1 MNLSLLFSVAE
12 HTNDAAMREAAIQH
26 ARTTTKTHIR
36 ADASTTHLVVLEPS
50 TGEPRSCLTNQGFS
64 HTSCW
69 SRGQAWAIAGFA
81 ETYAWTQ
88 EDEFLDTARCCAE
101 YFLSRMPPRSDA
113 VAPWDFDAPCP
124 DATET
129 DGMACP
135 PDTSA
140 TIIAA
145 YGMLLIHRALAAKG
159 ERSHYLPAA
168 LRLAA
173 AVSEHHMN
181 PEAKFTT
188 GSEATMETVEHGSMR
203 VGSGVHIDMGH
214 GDTILNGATINNYE
228 FAPRRWADHGLVYAD
243 YYFLLF
249 GNELLKTDFGSVLGH
264 SSV

>member
-1 MNLSLLFSVAE
+1 MNLSLLFSVAQ

-36 ADASTTHLVVLEPS
+36 ADASTTHLVVLDPS
-50 TGEPRSCLTNQGFS
+50 TGEPLSYLTNQGFS

-81 ETYAWTQ
+81 ETYSWTK
-88 EDEFLDTARCCAE
+88 EDEFLNTARRCAD
-101 YFLSRMPPRSDA
+101 YFLSRMGPGSDA
-113 VAPWDFDAPCP
+113 VAPWDFDAPRP
-124 DATET
+124 EADKT
-129 DGMACP
+129 DGVACP

-145 YGMLLIHRALAAKG
+145 YGMLLIHRALTARS
-159 ERSHYLPAA
+159 EQSHYLAAA

-173 AVSEHHMN
+173 AVSARYMN

-188 GSEATMETVEHGSMR
+188 GSDMIMETVEHGSVR
-203 VGSGVHIDMGH
+203 VGSGIQVDMGH
-214 GDTILNGATINNYE
+214 GDTIINGATINNYK

-243 YYFLLF
+243 YYFILF
-249 GNELLKTDFGSVLGH
+249 GNELLKMDLGSVLGH
-264 SSV
+264 SRV